1 MHDLIYSDQGAVGG
15 VGVCVLFGLDWIGL
29 DGGWVTGMGCLIGG
43 GNRVLSRGEMISII
57 GDSFSNPEGRGKK
70 GCWQGERAR
79 LAQKDGPREA
89 GVGFAPIVD
98 IHALPQSPVP

>member
-1 MHDLIYSDQGAVGG
+1 MGYRDG
-15 VGVCVLFGLDWIGL
+15 VFDEKGVLA
-29 DGGWVTGMGCLIGG
+29 
-43 GNRVLSRGEMISII
+43 R
-57 GDSFSNPEGRGKK
+57 
-70 GCWQGERAR
+70 ERAR